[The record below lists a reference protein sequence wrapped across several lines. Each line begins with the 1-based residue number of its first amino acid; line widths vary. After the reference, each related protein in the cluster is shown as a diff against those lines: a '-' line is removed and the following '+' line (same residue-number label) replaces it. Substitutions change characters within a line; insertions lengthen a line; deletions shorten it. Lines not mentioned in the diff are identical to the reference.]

1 MEKETEKLVGMLSR
15 IGLSLKKGELPQR
28 ASDCVAEEKLE
39 EYYRGTLSK
48 TERTGIDKHLVGC
61 RFCCDRLFILDGLSV
76 AESFEVPKQVI
87 DKTKQMIFGSSHRVL
102 EIVLAATKKAIK
114 IIKNTGD
121 LLAPAPA
128 LQPARGQ
135 ENWAN
140 HDQLYDFVSISKEF
154 EGLKMDV
161 HIECINDAYKVIL
174 NTSDP
179 VNHLPLTDTRLALYS
194 EGKEL
199 SSVEESEA
207 IFYLKLREYLI
218 KVLFEDKELG
228 EIRLDLRRAS

>member
-1 MEKETEKLVGMLSR
+1 MERETEKLARMLSR
-15 IGLSLKKGELPQR
+15 IRFPRKKGELPQR
-28 ASDCVAEEKLE
+28 APDCVAEEKLE
-39 EYYRGTLSK
+39 GYYQGTLSK
-48 TERTGIDKHLVGC
+48 TERTEIDKHLIDC
-61 RFCCDRLFILDGLSV
+61 RFCCDRLFILDELVVS
-76 AESFEVPKQVI
+76 ESGEVPQRVT
-87 DKTKQMIFGSSHRVL
+87 DKTKQLIFRSSHRVL
-102 EIVLAATKKAIK
+102 EIVLAATQKAIR

-135 ENWAN
+135 ENWVN
-140 HDQLYDFVSISKEF
+140 QDQLYDFVSISKEF

-174 NTSDP
+174 NASDP
-179 VNHLPLTDTRLALYS
+179 INHLPLTDTRLALFS

-218 KVLFEDKELG
+218 KILFEEKELG